1 MKKKLT
7 KQKRRLFISIAASM
21 LVLSI
26 IVYAVFA
33 VTTYYSELDL
43 LTSNSASSFHQATI
57 NMQNYDNGNWG
68 NYLLNRKY
76 DKAYKDIFDDFDAD
90 EQIKITDN
98 ETGAIL
104 CQTGNAVSVAF
115 QGDIEYAVDETA
127 EDEDSIVVI
136 EESYVTDFGCIEF
149 ERFRK
154 SITDSQYSE
163 ITEYLTKK
171 NAGNGEY
178 YELLC
183 TEYYIDKSYLQPK
196 SVEIVQTSD
205 DNDWYVQDKVIKH
218 YELKPTLSDEKAKL
232 YHQTEMHRNVID
244 DDFVFGKYRASTAL
258 DEYSEYINKNY
269 YTDENG
275 IQVLKDSVVNTYEV
289 NMYGEYEVHSI
300 VSVAPFT
307 YIYSNWEQM
316 SVKPYNSEENIS
328 FICNYARKF
337 NVLESCSDKLIFML
351 VFILVVFLI
360 TGVIIGAVTWR
371 TLKKQI
377 EQENRL
383 RTVTNAMAHELKTP
397 LFIISGYSENLEEN
411 VNTDKRTHYCEIIN
425 EQTRSMNM
433 LVSKML
439 DYSKLDSA
447 SFNLNVQ
454 KFSLTQLTSKILESY
469 MIYDIKL
476 VSDGDV
482 NIKADKKLMKSVIE
496 NLVDNTVKYTTD
508 ISEITVKITNK
519 SFSISNPCEDVTK
532 DEIKNMWQPY
542 HRKAEHNDIEGH
554 GLGLAMVKSI
564 LDLHKFKSGAKYM
577 EGEITFYF
585 DY

>member
-1 MKKKLT
+1 MKMKLF
-7 KQKRRLFISIAASM
+7 KQKRRLFISIASSM

-26 IVYAVFA
+26 IVYTVFA

-68 NYLLNRKY
+68 NYFLNRKY
-76 DKAYKDIFDDFDAD
+76 DKDFKDISAYFDAD

-98 ETGAIL
+98 DTGEIL
-104 CQTGNAVSVAF
+104 CQTGNAVSVGF
-115 QGDIEYAVDETA
+115 QGDIEYTGGETA
-127 EDEDSIVVI
+127 EDEDSTVII
-136 EESYVTDFGCIEF
+136 EESYITKFGCIEF
-149 ERFRK
+149 ERFKK
-154 SITDSQYSE
+154 SMTDKQYSD
-163 ITEYLTKK
+163 IMEYLTKK

-183 TEYYIDKSYLQPK
+183 SEYYIDKSYLQPK

-205 DNDWYVQDKVIKH
+205 DNDWYAQDKVIKH
-218 YELKPTLSDEKAKL
+218 YELKPTLADEKAKL
-232 YHQTEMHRNVID
+232 FHQTEMHRNVID
-244 DDFVFGKYRASTAL
+244 DDFVFGKYKASTAL
-258 DEYSEYINKNY
+258 DEYYKKY

-275 IQVLKDSVVNTYEV
+275 IQLLKDTVVSNTYEV
-289 NMYGEYEVHSI
+289 NMYGEYEAHTI
-300 VSVAPFT
+300 INVAPFT

-316 SVKPYNSEENIS
+316 SVKPYDSEENIS
-328 FICNYARKF
+328 FSCNYARKF

-360 TGVIIGAVTWR
+360 AGIIIGTVTWR

-411 VNTDKRTHYCEIIN
+411 INTDKRAHYCEVIN

-447 SFNLNVQ
+447 SFNLNIQ

-476 VSDGDV
+476 ENDGDV
-482 NIKADKKLMKSVIE
+482 NIKADKKLIRCVIE
-496 NLVDNTVKYTTD
+496 NLVDNAVKYSTD
-508 ISEITVKITNK
+508 INEICIKITDK
-519 SFSISNPCEDVTK
+519 SFSVSNPCEELTK
-532 DEIKNMWQPY
+532 EEVKDMWQPY
-542 HRKAEHNDIEGH
+542 HRKAEHNSIEGH
-554 GLGLAMVKSI
+554 GLGLAMVKNI
-564 LDLHKFKSGAKYM
+564 LDLHKFKSGAKYL
-577 EGEITFYF
+577 EGKIIFYF

>member
-1 MKKKLT
+1 MKKKLS

-57 NMQNYDNGNWG
+57 NMQNYTNRNWG
-68 NYLLNRKY
+68 YYLLNKKY
-76 DKAYKDIFDDFDAD
+76 TSEFKELESGFSAD
-90 EQIKITDN
+90 EQIIITNN
-98 ETGAIL
+98 ENGTVL
-104 CQTGNAVSVAF
+104 CQTENAVSVEF
-115 QGDIEYAVDETA
+115 QGKREGKTVDENTS
-127 EDEDSIVVI
+127 EEIVEI
-136 EESYVTDFGCIEF
+136 IDYESGTGCIEY
-149 ERFRK
+149 ERFK
-154 SITDSQYSE
+154 SSMTDSQFNE
-163 ITEYLTKK
+163 ITEFLTKK
-171 NAGNGEY
+171 NVGNDEY

-183 TEYYIDKSYLQPK
+183 SEYYVDKGHIQPK
-196 SVEIVQTSD
+196 SVEIVQTCAN
-205 DNDWYVQDKVIKH
+205 NDWYVQDKVIKH
-218 YELKPTLSDEKAKL
+218 FELKPTLEDKESKL
-232 YHQTEMHRNVID
+232 YHCQDMHRNVID
-244 DDFVFGKYRASTAL
+244 DDFVFGKYKMSTAL
-258 DEYSEYINKNY
+258 DEYYQYVKDKY
-269 YTDENG
+269 YTDSNG
-275 IQVLKDSVVNTYEV
+275 IVVPNDSAGYTSYQID
-289 NMYGEYEVHSI
+289 MFGEYKFYTSLR
-300 VSVAPFT
+300 VAPFT

-316 SVKPYNSEENIS
+316 SVKPYDSEETIS
-328 FICNYARKF
+328 FSCAYARKF

-351 VFILVVFLI
+351 IFILSVFLI

-411 VNTDKRTHYCEIIN
+411 INTDKRAHYCEVIN

-447 SFNLNVQ
+447 SFNLNIQ

-469 MIYDIKL
+469 MLYDIKL
-476 VSDGDV
+476 ESGGDV
-482 NIKADKKLMKSVIE
+482 NIKADKKLIRCVIE
-496 NLVDNTVKYTTD
+496 NLVDNAVKYTTD
-508 ISEITVKITNK
+508 INEISVKITDK
-519 SFSISNPCEDVTK
+519 SFSVSNPCEELTK
-532 DEIKNMWQPY
+532 DEIKDMWQPY
-542 HRKAEHNDIEGH
+542 HRKAEHNNIEGH
-554 GLGLAMVKSI
+554 GLGLAMVKNI

-577 EGEITFYF
+577 DGTITFYF

>member
-1 MKKKLT
+1 MKKKLS

-68 NYLLNRKY
+68 NYFLNRKY
-76 DKAYKDIFDDFDAD
+76 DKDSDEICDNYEVDKQLIDVD
-90 EQIKITDN
+90 EQIKIVDN

-104 CQTGNAVSVAF
+104 CQTGNAISVAF
-115 QGDIEYAVDETA
+115 EGDLVNEDDKTS
-127 EDEDSIVVI
+127 EDEDSIVII
-136 EESYVTDFGCIEF
+136 ENDYITGFGCIEF

-154 SITDSQYSE
+154 SMTDKQYSD
-163 ITEYLTKK
+163 IMEYLTKK

-183 TEYYIDKSYLQPK
+183 SEYYIDKSYLQPK
-196 SVEIVQTSD
+196 SVEIVQTSE
-205 DNDWYVQDKVIKH
+205 DNDWYAQDKVIKH
-218 YELKPTLSDEKAKL
+218 YELKPTLADEKAKL

-258 DEYSEYINKNY
+258 DEYYDYKKNTY
-269 YTDENG
+269 YTNA
-275 IQVLKDSVVNTYEV
+275 VHTYTYE
-289 NMYGEYEVHSI
+289 NRYGEYETNTI
-300 VSVAPFT
+300 VNVAPFT

-316 SVKPYNSEENIS
+316 SVKQYNSEENIS
-328 FICNYARKF
+328 ISCNYARKF

-360 TGVIIGAVTWR
+360 AGIIIGSVTWQ

-411 VNTDKRTHYCEIIN
+411 VNTDKRTHYCEVIN

-447 SFNLNVQ
+447 SFNLNIQ
-454 KFSLTQLTSKILESY
+454 KFNLTQLTRKILEIY

-476 VSDGDV
+476 ESNGDV
-482 NIKADKKLMKSVIE
+482 NIKADKKLIRSVIE
-496 NLVDNTVKYTTD
+496 NLVDNAVKYTTD
-508 ISEITVKITNK
+508 INEITVKITSK
-519 SFSISNPCEDVTK
+519 SFSVSNPCEELTK
-532 DEIKNMWQPY
+532 DEIKDMWQPY
-542 HRKAEHNDIEGH
+542 HRKAEHNNIEGH
-554 GLGLAMVKSI
+554 GLGLAMVKNI

-577 EGEITFYF
+577 DGTITFYF

>member
-1 MKKKLT
+1 MKKKLF

-21 LVLSI
+21 LALSI

-43 LTSNSASSFHQATI
+43 LTSNSASSFHLATI
-57 NMQNYDNGNWG
+57 NMQNYTNKNWG
-68 NYLLNRKY
+68 YYLLNKRY
-76 DKAYKDIFDDFDAD
+76 DAELKEISDDFDVD
-90 EQIKITDN
+90 EQIRITNN
-98 ETGAIL
+98 ENGAIL
-104 CQTGNAVSVAF
+104 CQTENAVS
-115 QGDIEYAVDETA
+115 IEFYDK
-127 EDEDSIVVI
+127 DNF
-136 EESYVTDFGCIEF
+136 SYPGCIEF
-149 ERFRK
+149 EQFK
-154 SITDSQYSE
+154 SSMTDEQYSE
-163 ITEYLTKK
+163 ITDYLTKK
-171 NAGNGEY
+171 EKENGDY

-183 TEYYIDKSYLQPK
+183 SEFYVDKSHIQPK
-196 SVEIVQTSD
+196 SVEIVQTCEG
-205 DNDWYVQDKVIKH
+205 NDWYVQDKVIKH
-218 YELKPTLSDEKAKL
+218 YELKPILEDTNSEL
-232 YHQTEMHRNVID
+232 YQCAEMHRNVID
-244 DDFVFGKYRASTAL
+244 DDFVFEKYKASTAL
-258 DEYSEYINKNY
+258 DEYYDYVKEKYY

-275 IQVLKDSVVNTYEV
+275 IDVLKDGVEYTYEL
-289 NMYGEYEVHSI
+289 NMYGEYEVHTS
-300 VSVAPFT
+300 VNVAPFT

-316 SVKPYNSEENIS
+316 SVKPYDSEETIS
-328 FICNYARKF
+328 FSCNYARKF

-411 VNTDKRTHYCEIIN
+411 INTDKRTHYCEVIN
-425 EQTRSMNM
+425 EQTRSMNS

-439 DYSKLDSA
+439 NYSKLDSA
-447 SFNLNVQ
+447 SFNLNIQ

-476 VSDGDV
+476 ESDGDV

-496 NLVDNTVKYTTD
+496 NLIDNAVKYTTD
-508 ISEITVKITNK
+508 INEISVKITSK
-519 SFSISNPCEDVTK
+519 SFSVSNPCEKVTK
-532 DEIKNMWQPY
+532 DEIKKMWQPY

-554 GLGLAMVKSI
+554 GLGLAMVKNI

-577 EGEITFYF
+577 DGTITFYF

>member
-1 MKKKLT
+1 MKKKLS

-33 VTTYYSELDL
+33 VTAYYSELDL

-76 DKAYKDIFDDFDAD
+76 DKNSDDICDNYEVDKQLIDVD
-90 EQIKITDN
+90 EQIKIVDN

-104 CQTGNAVSVAF
+104 CQTGNAISVAF
-115 QGDIEYAVDETA
+115 EGDLVNEDDKSS
-127 EDEDSIVVI
+127 EDEDSIVIIVNDYI
-136 EESYVTDFGCIEF
+136 TGFGCIEF

-154 SITDSQYSE
+154 SMTDAQYSE
-163 ITEYLTKK
+163 ITGYLTKK

-205 DNDWYVQDKVIKH
+205 DNDWYAQDKVIKH
-218 YELKPTLSDEKAKL
+218 YELKPTLADEKAKL
-232 YHQTEMHRNVID
+232 YHKTEMHRNVID
-244 DDFVFGKYRASTAL
+244 DDFIFGKYRASTAL
-258 DEYSEYINKNY
+258 DEYYDYKKNTY
-269 YTDENG
+269 YTN
-275 IQVLKDSVVNTYEV
+275 SVHTYTYE
-289 NMYGEYEVHSI
+289 NRYGEYETNTI

-316 SVKPYNSEENIS
+316 SVKPYNSEETIS
-328 FICNYARKF
+328 FSCNYARKF
-337 NVLESCSDKLIFML
+337 NVLENCSDKLIFML
-351 VFILVVFLI
+351 IFILSVFLI

-383 RTVTNAMAHELKTP
+383 RTVTNAMAHEIKTP

-411 VNTDKRTHYCEIIN
+411 INTDKRAHYCEVIN

-447 SFNLNVQ
+447 SFNLNIQ
-454 KFSLTQLTSKILESY
+454 KFNLTQLTRKILEIY

-476 VSDGDV
+476 ESNGDV
-482 NIKADKKLMKSVIE
+482 NIKADKKLIRSVIE
-496 NLVDNTVKYTTD
+496 NLVDNAVKYTTD
-508 ISEITVKITNK
+508 INKITVKITSK
-519 SFSISNPCEDVTK
+519 SFSVSNPCEELTK
-532 DEIKNMWQPY
+532 DEIKDMWQPY
-542 HRKAEHNDIEGH
+542 HRKAEHNNIEGH
-554 GLGLAMVKSI
+554 GLGLAMVKNI

-577 EGEITFYF
+577 DGTITFYF

>member
-26 IVYAVFA
+26 IVYVVFA
-33 VTTYYSELDL
+33 VITYYSELDL
-43 LTSNSASSFHQATI
+43 LTSNAQSSFHQATV
-57 NMQNYDNGNWG
+57 NMQSYSNGNWG

-76 DKAYKDIFDDFDAD
+76 DKEFKDISAYFDAD
-90 EQIKITDN
+90 EQIKITDTD
-98 ETGAIL
+98 TGAIL
-104 CQTGNAVSVAF
+104 CRTGNAVSVEF
-115 QGDIEYAVDETA
+115 QGDIEYIGGEAA
-127 EDEDSIVVI
+127 EDGDSVVI
-136 EESYVTDFGCIEF
+136 IEKSYITNFGCIEF
-149 ERFRK
+149 EHFKK
-154 SITDSQYSE
+154 SMTDKQYRDITD
-163 ITEYLTKK
+163 YLEKK
-171 NAGNGEY
+171 VASDGEY

-183 TEYYIDKSYLQPK
+183 TEYYIDKSYIQPK
-196 SVEIVQTSD
+196 SVEIVQTSE

-218 YELKPTLSDEKAKL
+218 YELKPTLEDENAEL
-232 YHQTEMHRNVID
+232 YKQTEMHRNVID
-244 DDFVFGKYRASTAL
+244 DDFVFENYKASTAL
-258 DEYSEYINKNY
+258 DEYSDYVMDNY

-275 IQVLKDSVVNTYEV
+275 IPVQKEDVVNTYEI
-289 NMYGEYEVHSI
+289 NSYGEYVVHPI

-307 YIYSNWEQM
+307 YIYSDWEQM
-316 SVKPYNSEENIS
+316 SVKPYDSDENIS
-328 FICNYARKF
+328 YICNYARKF
-337 NVLESCSDKLIFML
+337 NVLESCFDKLIFML
-351 VFILVVFLI
+351 VFILVLFML

-377 EQENRL
+377 EQESRL

-411 VNTDKRTHYCEIIN
+411 INTDKRTHYCEVIN

-447 SFNLNVQ
+447 SFNLNIQ
-454 KFSLTQLTSKILESY
+454 KFSLTQLTRKILESY

-476 VSDGDV
+476 ESDGDV

-496 NLVDNTVKYTTD
+496 NLVDNAVKYTTD
-508 ISEITVKITNK
+508 INDISINITNK
-519 SFSISNPCEDVTK
+519 SFSISNPCEELTK
-532 DEIKNMWQPY
+532 EEIKDMWQPY
-542 HRKAEHNDIEGH
+542 HRKAEHNNIEGH
-554 GLGLAMVKSI
+554 GLGLAMVKNI
-564 LDLHKFKSGAKYM
+564 LDLHKFKSGAKYSD
-577 EGEITFYF
+577 GKITFYF

>member
-1 MKKKLT
+1 MKKKLS

-76 DKAYKDIFDDFDAD
+76 DKTYKEIYDDYDAD
-90 EQIKITDN
+90 EQIKIIDN

-104 CQTGNAVSVAF
+104 CQTGNAISVAF
-115 QGDIEYAVDETA
+115 QGDLINEDDKKT
-127 EDEDSIVVI
+127 EDEDSIVII
-136 EESYVTDFGCIEF
+136 ENDYITGFGCVEF

-154 SITDSQYSE
+154 SMTDTQYSE

-183 TEYYIDKSYLQPK
+183 SEYYIDKSYLQPK

-205 DNDWYVQDKVIKH
+205 DNDWYAQDKVIKH
-218 YELKPTLSDEKAKL
+218 YELKPTLADVKAKL

-244 DDFVFGKYRASTAL
+244 DDFVFGKYGASTAL
-258 DEYSEYINKNY
+258 DEYYKNY

-275 IQVLKDSVVNTYEV
+275 IQLLKDAVVSNTYEV
-289 NMYGEYEVHSI
+289 NMYGEYEAHTI
-300 VSVAPFT
+300 INVAPFT

-316 SVKPYNSEENIS
+316 SVKPYDSEETIS
-328 FICNYARKF
+328 FSCNYARKF

-351 VFILVVFLI
+351 LFILVVFLI
-360 TGVIIGAVTWR
+360 TGVIIGAVTWQ

-411 VNTDKRTHYCEIIN
+411 INTDKRAHYCEVIN

-447 SFNLNVQ
+447 SFNLNIQ

-476 VSDGDV
+476 ESNGDV
-482 NIKADKKLMKSVIE
+482 NIKADKKLIRSVIE
-496 NLVDNTVKYTTD
+496 NLVDNAVKYTTD
-508 ISEITVKITNK
+508 INKITVKITSK
-519 SFSISNPCEDVTK
+519 SFSVSNPCEELTK
-532 DEIKNMWQPY
+532 DEIKDMWQPY
-542 HRKAEHNDIEGH
+542 HRKAEHNNIEGH
-554 GLGLAMVKSI
+554 GLGLAMVKNI

-577 EGEITFYF
+577 DGTITFYF

>member
-1 MKKKLT
+1 MKKKLF
-7 KQKRRLFISIAASM
+7 KQKRRLFICIAASM
-21 LVLSI
+21 FLLSI
-26 IVYAVFA
+26 IVYTVFA

-57 NMQNYDNGNWG
+57 NMQNHTNRNWG
-68 NYLLNRKY
+68 YYLLNKKY
-76 DKAYKDIFDDFDAD
+76 TSEFKELDSGFDAD
-90 EQIKITDN
+90 EQIRITNN
-98 ETGAIL
+98 ENGAIL
-104 CQTGNAVSVAF
+104 CQTENAVSVEF
-115 QGDIEYAVDETA
+115 YDKDNF
-127 EDEDSIVVI
+127 
-136 EESYVTDFGCIEF
+136 SYPGCIKYELF
-149 ERFRK
+149 QN
-154 SITDSQYSE
+154 SITDEQYSE
-163 ITEYLTKK
+163 ITDYLTKK
-171 NAGNGEY
+171 ETENGDY

-183 TEYYIDKSYLQPK
+183 SEFYVDKSHIQPK
-196 SVEIVQTSD
+196 SVEIVQTCEG
-205 DNDWYVQDKVIKH
+205 NDWYVQDKVIKH
-218 YELKPTLSDEKAKL
+218 YDLKPTLEDKNSEL
-232 YHQTEMHRNVID
+232 YLCAEMRRNVID
-244 DDFVFGKYRASTAL
+244 DDFVFGKYKASTAL
-258 DEYSEYINKNY
+258 DEYYDYVKEKYY
-269 YTDENG
+269 YTGENG
-275 IQVLKDSVVNTYEV
+275 IDVLNDGVEYTYEL
-289 NMYGEYEVHSI
+289 NMYGEYEVHTI
-300 VSVAPFT
+300 VNVAPFT

-316 SVKPYNSEENIS
+316 SVKPYNSDDYIYFS
-328 FICNYARKF
+328 CNYARKF
-337 NVLESCSDKLIFML
+337 NVLESCSGKLIFMII
-351 VFILVVFLI
+351 FILSVFLI

-411 VNTDKRTHYCEIIN
+411 INTDKRTHYCDVIN

-447 SFNLNVQ
+447 SFNLNIQ
-454 KFSLTQLTSKILESY
+454 KFNLTQLTEKILEGY

-476 VSDGDV
+476 ESDRDV
-482 NIKADKKLMKSVIE
+482 NIKADKKLMKIVIE
-496 NLVDNTVKYTTD
+496 NLVDNAVKYTTD
-508 ISEITVKITNK
+508 INGISVKITNK

-542 HRKAEHNDIEGH
+542 HRKAEHNKVEGH

-564 LDLHKFKSGAKYM
+564 LDLHKFKSGAKYI

>member
-68 NYLLNRKY
+68 NYLLNRRY
-76 DKAYKDIFDDFDAD
+76 DKNSDEICDNYEVDKQLIDVD
-90 EQIKITDN
+90 EQIKIVDN

-104 CQTGNAVSVAF
+104 CQTGNAISVAF
-115 QGDIEYAVDETA
+115 EGDLVNEDDKTS
-127 EDEDSIVVI
+127 EDEDSIVII
-136 EESYVTDFGCIEF
+136 ENDYITGFGCIEF

-154 SITDSQYSE
+154 SMTDAQYSE

-183 TEYYIDKSYLQPK
+183 SEYYIDKSYLQPK
-196 SVEIVQTSD
+196 SVEIVQTSE
-205 DNDWYVQDKVIKH
+205 DNDWYAQDKVIKH
-218 YELKPTLSDEKAKL
+218 YELKPTLADEKAKL

-258 DEYSEYINKNY
+258 DEYYDYKKNTY
-269 YTDENG
+269 YTNA
-275 IQVLKDSVVNTYEV
+275 VHTYTYE
-289 NMYGEYEVHSI
+289 NRYGEYETNTI
-300 VSVAPFT
+300 VNVAPFT

-316 SVKPYNSEENIS
+316 SVKQYNSEENIS
-328 FICNYARKF
+328 ISCNYARKF

-360 TGVIIGAVTWR
+360 AGIIIGAVTWQ

-411 VNTDKRTHYCEIIN
+411 INTDKRSHYCEVIN
-425 EQTRSMNM
+425 EQTRSMNI

-447 SFNLNVQ
+447 SFNLNIQ
-454 KFSLTQLTSKILESY
+454 KFSLTQLTSKVLESY
-469 MIYDIKL
+469 MIYNIKL
-476 VSDGDV
+476 ESDGDV
-482 NIKADKKLMKSVIE
+482 IIKADKKLMKSVIE
-496 NLVDNTVKYTTD
+496 NLVDNAVKYTTD
-508 ISEITVKITNK
+508 INEITVKITSK
-519 SFSISNPCEDVTK
+519 SFSVNNPCEELTK
-532 DEIKNMWQPY
+532 EEVKDMWQPY
-542 HRKAEHNDIEGH
+542 HRKAGHNNIEGH
-554 GLGLAMVKSI
+554 GLGLAMVKNI
-564 LDLHKFKSGAKYM
+564 LDLHKFKSGAKYY
-577 EGEITFYF
+577 EGKITFYF

>member
-1 MKKKLT
+1 MKKKLF

-76 DKAYKDIFDDFDAD
+76 DKTYKEIYDDYDAD
-90 EQIKITDN
+90 EQIKIIDN

-115 QGDIEYAVDETA
+115 QGDLVNEDDKTS
-127 EDEDSIVVI
+127 EDEDSIVII
-136 EESYVTDFGCIEF
+136 ENDYITGFGCIEF
-149 ERFRK
+149 ERFKK
-154 SITDSQYSE
+154 SMTDAQYIE

-196 SVEIVQTSD
+196 SVEIVQTCD
-205 DNDWYVQDKVIKH
+205 GNDWYVQDKVIKH
-218 YELKPTLSDEKAKL
+218 YELKPSLEDTNSEL
-232 YHQTEMHRNVID
+232 YQCSEMHRNVID
-244 DDFVFGKYRASTAL
+244 DDFVFGKYKASTAL
-258 DEYSEYINKNY
+258 DEYYDYVKEKY

-275 IQVLKDSVVNTYEV
+275 IDILKDGAEYTYEL
-289 NMYGEYEVHSI
+289 NMYGGYEIQTS

-307 YIYSNWEQM
+307 YIYSNWESM
-316 SVKPYNSEENIS
+316 SVKPYNSDDYIS
-328 FICNYARKF
+328 FSCNYARKF
-337 NVLESCSDKLIFML
+337 NVLESCSYKLIFML
-351 VFILVVFLI
+351 IFILSVFLI

-411 VNTDKRTHYCEIIN
+411 INTDKRTHYCEVIN
-425 EQTRSMNM
+425 EQTRSMNI

-447 SFNLNVQ
+447 SFNLNIQ
-454 KFSLTQLTSKILESY
+454 KFSLTQLTKKILESY

-476 VSDGDV
+476 ESDGDV

-496 NLVDNTVKYTTD
+496 NLVDNAVKYTTD
-508 ISEITVKITNK
+508 INDISVKITNK
-519 SFSISNPCEDVTK
+519 SFSISNPCEELTK
-532 DEIKNMWQPY
+532 EEIKDMWQPY
-542 HRKAEHNDIEGH
+542 HRKAEHNNIEGH
-554 GLGLAMVKSI
+554 GLGLAMVKNI
-564 LDLHKFKSGAKYM
+564 LDLHKFKSGAKYV
-577 EGEITFYF
+577 EGKIKVYF

>member
-1 MKKKLT
+1 MKKKLF

-21 LVLSI
+21 LALSI

-43 LTSNSASSFHQATI
+43 LISNSASSFHQATI
-57 NMQNYDNGNWG
+57 NMQNYTNRNWG
-68 NYLLNRKY
+68 YYLLNKKY
-76 DKAYKDIFDDFDAD
+76 TSEFKELESGFSAD
-90 EQIKITDN
+90 EQIIITNN
-98 ETGAIL
+98 ENGAVL
-104 CQTGNAVSVAF
+104 CQTENAVSVEF
-115 QGDIEYAVDETA
+115 QGEREEKTVDENT
-127 EDEDSIVVI
+127 S
-136 EESYVTDFGCIEF
+136 EEMVEIIDYESGTGCIEY
-149 ERFRK
+149 ERFK
-154 SITDSQYSE
+154 SSMTDSQFNE
-163 ITEYLTKK
+163 ITEFLTKK
-171 NAGNGEY
+171 NVGNDEY

-183 TEYYIDKSYLQPK
+183 SEYYVDKGHIQPK
-196 SVEIVQTSD
+196 SVEIVQTCEN
-205 DNDWYVQDKVIKH
+205 NDWYVQDKVIKH
-218 YELKPTLSDEKAKL
+218 FELKPTLEDKESKL
-232 YHQTEMHRNVID
+232 YHCQDMHRNVID
-244 DDFVFGKYRASTAL
+244 DDFVFGKYRMSTAL
-258 DEYSEYINKNY
+258 DEYYQYVKDKY
-269 YTDENG
+269 YTDSNG
-275 IQVLKDSVVNTYEV
+275 IVVPNDSAGYTSYQID
-289 NMYGEYEVHSI
+289 MFGEYKFYTSLR
-300 VSVAPFT
+300 VAPFT

-316 SVKPYNSEENIS
+316 SVKPYDSEETIS
-328 FICNYARKF
+328 FSCNYARKF

-360 TGVIIGAVTWR
+360 TGVIIGAVTWQ

-411 VNTDKRTHYCEIIN
+411 INTDKRAHYCEVIN

-447 SFNLNVQ
+447 SFNLNIQ

-469 MIYDIKL
+469 IIYDIKFE
-476 VSDGDV
+476 SDGDV

-496 NLVDNTVKYTTD
+496 NLIDNAVKYTTD
-508 ISEITVKITNK
+508 INEISVKITSK
-519 SFSISNPCEDVTK
+519 SFSVSNPCEELTK
-532 DEIKNMWQPY
+532 EEINDMWQPY

-554 GLGLAMVKSI
+554 GLGLAMVKNV
-564 LDLHKFKSGAKYM
+564 LDLHKLKSGAKYSD
-577 EGEITFYF
+577 GKITFYF